1 MKTSEAAQALGVSE
15 NTLRKYSQAV
25 EKATS
30 PAYFPRVKNARRYRP
45 EDLDKL
51 KQMQALVK
59 AGQKVDQ
66 AARKLFA
73 SEKEEAPVKTARED
87 QLEAALAAKDQ
98 EIAELKEQLA
108 QLTAAKA
115 AEKPEASL
123 EPAAEKQID
132 SLEPAADVLDLPD
145 FDDGFLEDEPVTPEQ
160 KRAQVVADMAK
171 SDEEVHRE
179 LLSRAQENAAKGA
192 PTYRTL
198 ADMQLA
204 PKKTPWW
211 KKIFK

>member
-25 EKATS
+25 EKVAS
-30 PAYFPRVKNARRYRP
+30 PAYFPRVKNTRRYRP
-45 EDLDKL
+45 EDLTVL
-51 KQMQALVK
+51 KQMQDLVK

-66 AARKLFA
+66 AAQELFA
-73 SEKEEAPVKTARED
+73 GEKEEAPVKTARED

-123 EPAAEKQID
+123 EPAA
-132 SLEPAADVLDLPD
+132 DVLDLPD

-160 KRAQVVADMAK
+160 KRAHVVADMAK
-171 SDEEVHRE
+171 SDQEVHKE
-179 LLSRAQENAAKGA
+179 LLSRAQENAAKGV

>member
-25 EKATS
+25 EKAAS
-30 PAYFPRVKNARRYRP
+30 PAYFPRVKNTRRYRP
-45 EDLDKL
+45 EDLIVL
-51 KQMQALVK
+51 KQMQDLVK
-59 AGQKVDQ
+59 AGQKVAQ
-66 AARKLFA
+66 AAQELFA
-73 SEKEEAPVKTARED
+73 GEKEEAPARED

-115 AEKPEASL
+115 AEKPE
-123 EPAAEKQID
+123 D

-171 SDEEVHRE
+171 SDQEVHKE

>member
-30 PAYFPRVKNARRYRP
+30 PAYFPRVKNARHYRP
-45 EDLDKL
+45 ADLDKL
-51 KQMQALVK
+51 KQMRALVK

-66 AARKLFA
+66 AARELFV
-73 SEKEEAPVKTARED
+73 SEKEEAPVKAARED

-98 EIAELKEQLA
+98 EIAELKKQLA
-108 QLTAAKA
+108 QLTAAKEEKA
-115 AEKPEASL
+115 AEEQTDSV
-123 EPAAEKQID
+123 EPADE
-132 SLEPAADVLDLPD
+132 VLDLPD

-171 SDEEVHRE
+171 SDEQVHRE

>member
-1 MKTSEAAQALGVSE
+1 MNEISEQMKTSEAAQALGVSE

-51 KQMQALVK
+51 KQMQDLVK
-59 AGQKVDQ
+59 EGQKVDQ

-98 EIAELKEQLA
+98 EIAELKEQLS

-115 AEKPEASL
+115 EK
-123 EPAAEKQID
+123 AAEKQID
-132 SLEPAADVLDLPD
+132 SLELADDVLDLPD
-145 FDDGFLEDEPVTPEQ
+145 FDDGFLEDKPVTPEQ

-179 LLSRAQENAAKGA
+179 LLSRVQENAAKGT

>member
-25 EKATS
+25 EKAAS
-30 PAYFPRVKNARRYRP
+30 PAYFPRVKNTRRYRP
-45 EDLDKL
+45 EDLTVL
-51 KQMQALVK
+51 KQMQDLVK

-66 AARKLFA
+66 AA
-73 SEKEEAPVKTARED
+73 
-87 QLEAALAAKDQ
+87 Q

-115 AEKPEASL
+115 AEKPEAAP
-123 EPAAEKQID
+123 EPV
-132 SLEPAADVLDLPD
+132 ADALDVPD
-145 FDDGFLEDEPVTPEQ
+145 FDAGFLEDEPVTPEQ

-171 SDEEVHRE
+171 SDQEVHKE

>member
-51 KQMQALVK
+51 KQMQNLVK
-59 AGQKVDQ
+59 EGQKVDQ

-98 EIAELKEQLA
+98 EIAELKEQLS

-115 AEKPEASL
+115 EK
-123 EPAAEKQID
+123 AAEKQID
-132 SLEPAADVLDLPD
+132 SLELADDVLDLPD
-145 FDDGFLEDEPVTPEQ
+145 FDDGFLEDKPVTPEQ

>member
-1 MKTSEAAQALGVSE
+1 M
-15 NTLRKYSQAV
+15 
-25 EKATS
+25 
-30 PAYFPRVKNARRYRP
+30 
-45 EDLDKL
+45 
-51 KQMQALVK
+51 KQMQDLVK
-59 AGQKVDQ
+59 AGQKIDQ
-66 AARKLFA
+66 AAQELFA
-73 SEKEEAPVKTARED
+73 GEKEEAPVKTARED

-123 EPAAEKQID
+123 D
-132 SLEPAADVLDLPD
+132 PAADVLDLPD

-171 SDEEVHRE
+171 SDQEVHKE
-179 LLSRAQENAAKGA
+179 LLSRTQENAAKGA

>member
-45 EDLDKL
+45 EDLEKL

-59 AGQKVDQ
+59 AGRKVDQ
-66 AARKLFA
+66 AAQELFTG
-73 SEKEEAPVKTARED
+73 EKEEAPVKTARED

-115 AEKPEASL
+115 EK
-123 EPAAEKQID
+123 AAEEQID
-132 SLEPAADVLDLPD
+132 SVEPADDVLDLPD

-171 SDEEVHRE
+171 SDQEVHRE
-179 LLSRAQENAAKGA
+179 LLSRARENAAKGA

>member
-1 MKTSEAAQALGVSE
+1 MSEKSEQMKTSEAAQALGVSE

-59 AGQKVDQ
+59 EGQKVDQ
-66 AARKLFA
+66 AARELFA
-73 SEKEEAPVKTARED
+73 SEKEEALVKSTRED

-115 AEKPEASL
+115 EKTAEEQ
-123 EPAAEKQID
+123 PAD
-132 SLEPAADVLDLPD
+132 DVLDLPD
-145 FDDGFLEDEPVTPEQ
+145 FDDSFLEDKPVTLEQ

-204 PKKTPWW
+204 SKKTPWW

>member
-51 KQMQALVK
+51 KQMQDLVK
-59 AGQKVDQ
+59 EGQKVDQ

-98 EIAELKEQLA
+98 EIAELKEQLS

-115 AEKPEASL
+115 EK
-123 EPAAEKQID
+123 AAEKQID
-132 SLEPAADVLDLPD
+132 SLELANDVLDLPD
-145 FDDGFLEDEPVTPEQ
+145 FDDGFLEDKPVTLEQ

-179 LLSRAQENAAKGA
+179 LLSRVQENAAKGA

>member
-1 MKTSEAAQALGVSE
+1 MSEISEQMKTSEAAQALGVSE

-51 KQMQALVK
+51 KQMQDLVK
-59 AGQKVDQ
+59 EGQKVDQ

-73 SEKEEAPVKTARED
+73 SEKEEALVKTARED

-98 EIAELKEQLA
+98 EIAELKEQLS

-115 AEKPEASL
+115 EK
-123 EPAAEKQID
+123 AAEKQID
-132 SLEPAADVLDLPD
+132 SLELADDVLDLPD
-145 FDDGFLEDEPVTPEQ
+145 FDDGFLEDKPVTPEQ

>member
-51 KQMQALVK
+51 KQMQDLVK
-59 AGQKVDQ
+59 EGQKVDQ

-87 QLEAALAAKDQ
+87 QLEAALAAKDR
-98 EIAELKEQLA
+98 EIAELKEQLS

-115 AEKPEASL
+115 EK
-123 EPAAEKQID
+123 AAEKQID
-132 SLEPAADVLDLPD
+132 SLELADDVLDLPD
-145 FDDGFLEDEPVTPEQ
+145 FDDGFLEDKPVTPEQ

-179 LLSRAQENAAKGA
+179 LLSRAQENAAKGV

>member
-1 MKTSEAAQALGVSE
+1 MSEISEQMKTSEAAQALGVSE

-51 KQMQALVK
+51 KQMQDLVK
-59 AGQKVDQ
+59 EGQKVDQ

-87 QLEAALAAKDQ
+87 QLEAALAAKDR
-98 EIAELKEQLA
+98 EIAELKEQLS

-115 AEKPEASL
+115 EK
-123 EPAAEKQID
+123 AAEKQID
-132 SLEPAADVLDLPD
+132 SLELADDVLDLPD
-145 FDDGFLEDEPVTPEQ
+145 FDDGFLEDKPVTPEQ

>member
-25 EKATS
+25 EKVAS
-30 PAYFPRVKNARRYRP
+30 PAYFPRVKNTRRYRP
-45 EDLDKL
+45 EDLTVL
-51 KQMQALVK
+51 KQMQDLVK

-66 AARKLFA
+66 AAQELFA
-73 SEKEEAPVKTARED
+73 GEKEEAPVKTARED

-123 EPAAEKQID
+123 EPAA
-132 SLEPAADVLDLPD
+132 DVLDLPD

-160 KRAQVVADMAK
+160 KRAHVVADMAK
-171 SDEEVHRE
+171 SDQEVHKE

>member
-30 PAYFPRVKNARRYRP
+30 PAYFPRVKNARRYRL

-51 KQMQALVK
+51 KQMQDLVK
-59 AGQKVDQ
+59 EGQKVDQ
-66 AARKLFA
+66 AAQELFA
-73 SEKEEAPVKTARED
+73 SEKEEASVKTTRED
-87 QLEAALAAKDQ
+87 QLEAVLAAKDQ

-115 AEKPEASL
+115 EK
-123 EPAAEKQID
+123 AAEKQID
-132 SLEPAADVLDLPD
+132 SLEPADDVLDLPD
-145 FDDGFLEDEPVTPEQ
+145 FDDGFLEDRPVTPEQ

>member
-51 KQMQALVK
+51 KQMQDLVK
-59 AGQKVDQ
+59 EGQKVDQ

-73 SEKEEAPVKTARED
+73 SEKEEAPIKTARED
-87 QLEAALAAKDQ
+87 QLEATLAAKDQ
-98 EIAELKEQLA
+98 EIAELKEQLS

-115 AEKPEASL
+115 EK
-123 EPAAEKQID
+123 AAEKQID
-132 SLEPAADVLDLPD
+132 SLELADDVLDLPD
-145 FDDGFLEDEPVTPEQ
+145 FDDGFLEDKPVTPEQ

-179 LLSRAQENAAKGA
+179 LLSRVQENAAKGA

>member
-1 MKTSEAAQALGVSE
+1 MSEISEQMKTSEAAQALGVSE

-30 PAYFPRVKNARRYRP
+30 PAYFPRVKNARRYRL

-51 KQMQALVK
+51 KQMQDLVK
-59 AGQKVDQ
+59 EGQKIDQ
-66 AARKLFA
+66 AAQELFA
-73 SEKEEAPVKTARED
+73 SEKEEAPVKTTRED

-115 AEKPEASL
+115 EK
-123 EPAAEKQID
+123 AAEKQID
-132 SLEPAADVLDLPD
+132 SLEPADDVLDLPD
-145 FDDGFLEDEPVTPEQ
+145 FDDGFLEDRPVTPEQ

>member
-1 MKTSEAAQALGVSE
+1 MSKKSEQMKTSEAAQALGVSE

-25 EKATS
+25 EKAAS
-30 PAYFPRVKNARRYRP
+30 PAYFPRVKNTRRYRP
-45 EDLDKL
+45 EDLTVL
-51 KQMQALVK
+51 KQMQDLVK

-66 AARKLFA
+66 AAQELFA
-73 SEKEEAPVKTARED
+73 GEKEEAPVKTARED
-87 QLEAALAAKDQ
+87 QLEVALAAKAQ

-115 AEKPEASL
+115 AEKPEA
-123 EPAAEKQID
+123 

-171 SDEEVHRE
+171 SDQEVHKE

>member
-25 EKATS
+25 EKAAS
-30 PAYFPRVKNARRYRP
+30 PAYFPRVKKPRRYRP
-45 EDLDKL
+45 EDLTVL
-51 KQMQALVK
+51 KQMQDLVK

-66 AARKLFA
+66 AAQELFA
-73 SEKEEAPVKTARED
+73 GEKEEAPVKTARED

-123 EPAAEKQID
+123 EPAA
-132 SLEPAADVLDLPD
+132 DVLDLPD

-171 SDEEVHRE
+171 SDQEVHKE

>member
-51 KQMQALVK
+51 KQMQDLVK
-59 AGQKVDQ
+59 EGQKVDQ

-73 SEKEEAPVKTARED
+73 SEKEEALVKTARED

-98 EIAELKEQLA
+98 EIAELKEQLS
-108 QLTAAKA
+108 QLTAAKT
-115 AEKPEASL
+115 KK
-123 EPAAEKQID
+123 AAEKQID
-132 SLEPAADVLDLPD
+132 SLEPADDVLDLPD
-145 FDDGFLEDEPVTPEQ
+145 FDDGFLEDKPVTPEQ

-179 LLSRAQENAAKGA
+179 LLSRVQENAAKGA

>member
-1 MKTSEAAQALGVSE
+1 MAPPISS
-15 NTLRKYSQAV
+15 
-25 EKATS
+25 
-30 PAYFPRVKNARRYRP
+30 PRVKNPRRYRP
-45 EDLDKL
+45 EDLIVL
-51 KQMQALVK
+51 KQMQDLVK

-66 AARKLFA
+66 ASQELFA
-73 SEKEEAPVKTARED
+73 GEKEEAPVKTARED

-115 AEKPEASL
+115 AEKPE
-123 EPAAEKQID
+123 D

-171 SDEEVHRE
+171 SDQEVHKE

>member
-51 KQMQALVK
+51 KQMQDLVK
-59 AGQKVDQ
+59 EGQKVDQ

-98 EIAELKEQLA
+98 EIAELKEQLS

-115 AEKPEASL
+115 EK
-123 EPAAEKQID
+123 AAEKQID
-132 SLEPAADVLDLPD
+132 SLELADDVLDLPD
-145 FDDGFLEDEPVTPEQ
+145 FDDGFLEDKPVTPEQ

>member
-1 MKTSEAAQALGVSE
+1 MSEKSEQMKTSEAAQALGVSE

-25 EKATS
+25 EKVAS
-30 PAYFPRVKNARRYRP
+30 PAYFPRVKNTRRYRP
-45 EDLDKL
+45 EDLTVL
-51 KQMQALVK
+51 KQMQDLVK

-66 AARKLFA
+66 AAQELFA
-73 SEKEEAPVKTARED
+73 GEKEEAPVKTARED

-123 EPAAEKQID
+123 EPAA
-132 SLEPAADVLDLPD
+132 DVLDLPD
-145 FDDGFLEDEPVTPEQ
+145 FDDGFLEDGPVTPEQ
-160 KRAQVVADMAK
+160 KRAHVVADMAK
-171 SDEEVHRE
+171 SDQEVHKE

>member
-51 KQMQALVK
+51 KQMQDLVK
-59 AGQKVDQ
+59 EGQKVDQ

-73 SEKEEAPVKTARED
+73 SEKEEALVKTARED

-98 EIAELKEQLA
+98 EIAELKEQLS

-115 AEKPEASL
+115 EK
-123 EPAAEKQID
+123 AAEKQID
-132 SLEPAADVLDLPD
+132 SLELADDVLDLPD
-145 FDDGFLEDEPVTPEQ
+145 FDDGFLEDKPVTPEQ

>member
-25 EKATS
+25 EKAAS
-30 PAYFPRVKNARRYRP
+30 PTYFPRVKNTRRYRP
-45 EDLDKL
+45 EDLTVL
-51 KQMQALVK
+51 KQMQDLVK
-59 AGQKVDQ
+59 ARQKVDQ
-66 AARKLFA
+66 AAQELFA
-73 SEKEEAPVKTARED
+73 GEKEEALVKTARED
-87 QLEAALAAKDQ
+87 QLEAALAAKAQ

-123 EPAAEKQID
+123 EPV
-132 SLEPAADVLDLPD
+132 ADALDVPD
-145 FDDGFLEDEPVTPEQ
+145 FDAGFLEDEPVTPEQ

-171 SDEEVHRE
+171 SDQEVHKE

>member
-1 MKTSEAAQALGVSE
+1 MSEISEQIKTSEAAQALGVSE

-51 KQMQALVK
+51 KQMQDLVK
-59 AGQKVDQ
+59 EGQKVDQ

-73 SEKEEAPVKTARED
+73 SEKEEVPVKTAREG

-98 EIAELKEQLA
+98 EIAELKEQLS

-115 AEKPEASL
+115 EK
-123 EPAAEKQID
+123 AAEKQID
-132 SLEPAADVLDLPD
+132 SLELADDVLDLPD
-145 FDDGFLEDEPVTPEQ
+145 FDDGFLEDKPVTPEQ

-179 LLSRAQENAAKGA
+179 LLSRVQENAAKGT

>member
-25 EKATS
+25 EKAAS
-30 PAYFPRVKNARRYRP
+30 PAYFPRVKKTRRYRP
-45 EDLDKL
+45 EDLTVL
-51 KQMQALVK
+51 KQMQDLVK

-66 AARKLFA
+66 AAQELFA
-73 SEKEEAPVKTARED
+73 GEKEEAPVKTARED

-123 EPAAEKQID
+123 EPAA
-132 SLEPAADVLDLPD
+132 DVLDLPD

-171 SDEEVHRE
+171 SDQEVHKE

>member
-51 KQMQALVK
+51 KQMQDLVK
-59 AGQKVDQ
+59 EGQKVDQ

-87 QLEAALAAKDQ
+87 QLKAALAAKDQ
-98 EIAELKEQLA
+98 EIAELKEQLS

-115 AEKPEASL
+115 EK
-123 EPAAEKQID
+123 AAEKQID
-132 SLEPAADVLDLPD
+132 SLELADDVLDLPD
-145 FDDGFLEDEPVTPEQ
+145 FDDGFLEDKPVTPEQ

-179 LLSRAQENAAKGA
+179 LLSRAQENAAKGT

>member
-1 MKTSEAAQALGVSE
+1 MSEKSEQMKTSEAAQALGVSE

-25 EKATS
+25 EKAAS
-30 PAYFPRVKNARRYRP
+30 PAYFPRVKNIRRYRP
-45 EDLDKL
+45 EDLTVL
-51 KQMQALVK
+51 KQMQDLVK
-59 AGQKVDQ
+59 AGQKIDQ
-66 AARKLFA
+66 AAQELFA
-73 SEKEEAPVKTARED
+73 GEKEEAPVKTARED

-123 EPAAEKQID
+123 D
-132 SLEPAADVLDLPD
+132 PAADVLDLPD

-171 SDEEVHRE
+171 SDQEVHKE
-179 LLSRAQENAAKGA
+179 LLSRTQENAAKGA

>member
-51 KQMQALVK
+51 KQMQDLVK
-59 AGQKVDQ
+59 EGQKVDQ

-87 QLEAALAAKDQ
+87 QLEAALAAKDR
-98 EIAELKEQLA
+98 EIAELKEQLS

-115 AEKPEASL
+115 EK
-123 EPAAEKQID
+123 AAEKQID
-132 SLEPAADVLDLPD
+132 SLELADDVLDLPD
-145 FDDGFLEDEPVTPEQ
+145 FDDGFLEDKPVTPEQ

>member
-1 MKTSEAAQALGVSE
+1 MSEISEQMKTSEAAQALGVSE

-51 KQMQALVK
+51 KQMQDLVK
-59 AGQKVDQ
+59 EGQKVDQ

-98 EIAELKEQLA
+98 EIAELKEQLSR
-108 QLTAAKA
+108 LTAAKA
-115 AEKPEASL
+115 EK
-123 EPAAEKQID
+123 AAEKQID
-132 SLEPAADVLDLPD
+132 SLELADDVLDLPD
-145 FDDGFLEDEPVTPEQ
+145 FDDGFLEDKPVTPEQ

-179 LLSRAQENAAKGA
+179 LLSRVQENAAKGA

>member
-25 EKATS
+25 EKAAS
-30 PAYFPRVKNARRYRP
+30 PAYFPRVKNPRRYRP
-45 EDLDKL
+45 EDLIVL
-51 KQMQALVK
+51 KQMQDLVK

-66 AARKLFA
+66 AAQELFA
-73 SEKEEAPVKTARED
+73 GEKEEAPVKTARED

-115 AEKPEASL
+115 AEKPE
-123 EPAAEKQID
+123 D

-145 FDDGFLEDEPVTPEQ
+145 FDDGFLEDEPLTPEQ

-171 SDEEVHRE
+171 SDQEVHKE

>member
-59 AGQKVDQ
+59 EGQKVDQ
-66 AARKLFA
+66 AARELFA

-115 AEKPEASL
+115 EK
-123 EPAAEKQID
+123 AAEKQID
-132 SLEPAADVLDLPD
+132 SLEPADDVLDLPD

-171 SDEEVHRE
+171 SDQEVHRE

-204 PKKTPWW
+204 SKKTPWW

>member
-1 MKTSEAAQALGVSE
+1 MNEISEQMKTSEAAQALGVSE

-51 KQMQALVK
+51 KQMQDLVK
-59 AGQKVDQ
+59 EGQKVDQ

-98 EIAELKEQLA
+98 EIAELKEQLS

-115 AEKPEASL
+115 EK
-123 EPAAEKQID
+123 AAEKQID
-132 SLEPAADVLDLPD
+132 SLELADDVLDLPD
-145 FDDGFLEDEPVTPEQ
+145 FDDGFLEDKPVTPEQ

>member
-51 KQMQALVK
+51 KQMQDLVK
-59 AGQKVDQ
+59 EGQKVDQ

-98 EIAELKEQLA
+98 EIAELKEQLSR
-108 QLTAAKA
+108 LTAAKA
-115 AEKPEASL
+115 EK
-123 EPAAEKQID
+123 AAEKQID
-132 SLEPAADVLDLPD
+132 SLELADDVLDLPD
-145 FDDGFLEDEPVTPEQ
+145 FDDGFLEDKPVTPEQ

-179 LLSRAQENAAKGA
+179 LLSRVQENAAKGA

>member
-51 KQMQALVK
+51 KQMQDLVK
-59 AGQKVDQ
+59 EGQKVDQ

-98 EIAELKEQLA
+98 EIAELKEQLSR
-108 QLTAAKA
+108 LTAAKA
-115 AEKPEASL
+115 EK
-123 EPAAEKQID
+123 AAEKQID
-132 SLEPAADVLDLPD
+132 SLELADDVLDLPD
-145 FDDGFLEDEPVTPEQ
+145 FDDGFLEDKPVTPEQ